1 MNNIF
6 LFDMDGVLIDTE
18 RVWHSRDNE
27 FMLGMF
33 GADITA
39 KIGSPLGLTAK
50 AIFEKAQ
57 AHGFT
62 KPYEHFKDAL
72 DAAAESVYHTAAIT
86 PGVEE
91 LAQFLIDAGFKIG
104 LVSSSGT
111 KWIEWV
117 LPRLSFAKHI
127 EHIISLNERT
137 DLRPKP
143 SPDGYLEAITVLK
156 GSPETTIILEDSNT
170 GITAG
175 KASGA
180 FTIAFRQ
187 NLVEGYKQIDAD
199 EKAETM
205 DDVLSIVKRRFRI

>member
-1 MNNIF
+1 MNKLF

-18 RVWHSRDNE
+18 RVWHSRGNE

-50 AIFEKAQ
+50 AIFERGQ

-62 KPYEHFKDAL
+62 KSYEYFKDAL
-72 DAAAESVYHTAAIT
+72 DAAAESVYRVAPIT
-86 PGVEE
+86 PGVEA
-91 LAQFLIDAGFKIG
+91 LAQFLIDEGFKIG
-104 LVSSSGT
+104 LVSSSGP
-111 KWIEWV
+111 KWIGWV
-117 LPRLSFAKHI
+117 LPRLSFAKNI

-143 SPDGYLEAITVLK
+143 HPDGYLEAIKVLQ
-156 GSPETTIILEDSNT
+156 GSPATTIILEDSNT

-180 FTIAFRQ
+180 FTVAFRQ
-187 NLVEGYKQIDAD
+187 NLVDGYKQIDAD
-199 EKAETM
+199 AKAETM
-205 DDVLSIVKRRFRI
+205 HDVISIVQRHFL